1 MSKPHRVA
9 IGAIFTECNE
19 LGGVPI
25 DLDWFERY
33 ELLRGDQILQSDA
46 GVVGGMLGV
55 LRQRG
60 AEPVPLVY
68 ASTCPGGPV
77 RAACYDRLKAEILD
91 RLRPALPVDGVLLP
105 LHGAAVVEGRGD
117 LEGDLIQAVRALVGP
132 RVPIVAT
139 LDLHAHVTA
148 DMVSGADGLVAWETY
163 PHRDS
168 FTTGERGAHLL
179 MDTLDGR
186 CSPAMAMARVPLIT
200 GSIHGSTED
209 DDPFGQIMRQAKAHE
224 GRDGVLSTS
233 VFMVQPHLDQPDM
246 GGGALVITNG
256 DLEGAAAVARPLAEE
271 FWARRFDLE
280 PDLLAPAAAVER
292 GLAMDAGPVV
302 LVEAADCCGGGGAG
316 DSAATLK
323 ALLDAGVT
331 RSALVPVADPEAA
344 AACHRAGV
352 DAELTLDLGHR
363 LDPRWGQPLEVS
375 GRVAR
380 LGDGRFRYRGGM
392 WEGLEGEMGASAVLE
407 IGAVQVLVASH
418 GTYDWLDEQYVSM
431 GLDPAAAH
439 FVVAKNPMNYRQT
452 YGAVARAVFV
462 LDTPG
467 PTPASLRHVRFE
479 KLKRPYFP
487 LDEQIPGLEPTIL
500 C

>member
-1 MSKPHRVA
+1 
-9 IGAIFTECNE
+9 
-19 LGGVPI
+19 
-25 DLDWFERY
+25 
-33 ELLRGDQILQSDA
+33 
-46 GVVGGMLGV
+46 
-55 LRQRG
+55 
-60 AEPVPLVY
+60 
-68 ASTCPGGPV
+68 
-77 RAACYDRLKAEILD
+77 
-91 RLRPALPVDGVLLP
+91 
-105 LHGAAVVEGRGD
+105 
-117 LEGDLIQAVRALVGP
+117 
-132 RVPIVAT
+132 
-139 LDLHAHVTA
+139 
-148 DMVSGADGLVAWETY
+148 
-163 PHRDS
+163 
-168 FTTGERGAHLL
+168 
-179 MDTLDGR
+179 
-186 CSPAMAMARVPLIT
+186 
-200 GSIHGSTED
+200 
-209 DDPFGQIMRQAKAHE
+209 
-224 GRDGVLSTS
+224 
-233 VFMVQPHLDQPDM
+233 
-246 GGGALVITNG
+246 
-256 DLEGAAAVARPLAEE
+256 
-271 FWARRFDLE
+271 
-280 PDLLAPAAAVER
+280 
-292 GLAMDAGPVV
+292 MDAGPVV

-316 DSAATLK
+316 DSVATLE

-331 RSALVPVADPEAA
+331 RSALVSVVDPEAA

-352 DAELTLDLGHR
+352 DAEVTLDLGHR
-363 LDPRWGQPLEVS
+363 LDPRWGKPVEVS